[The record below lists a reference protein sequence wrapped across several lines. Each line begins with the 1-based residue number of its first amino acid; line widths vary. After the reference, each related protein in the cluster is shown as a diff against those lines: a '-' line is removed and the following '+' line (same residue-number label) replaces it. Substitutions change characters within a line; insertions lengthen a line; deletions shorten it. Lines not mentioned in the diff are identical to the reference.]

1 MTSQTDAADTARGH
15 DERIFSALEYLNRI
29 GVALS
34 QEKDINR
41 LLETILIAAKTITHA
56 DGGTLYRLVDGT
68 TLRDHILKRS
78 QVILQDDTGVP
89 LKLYKAAQ
97 WEHRLYGAYV
107 GPIPIFRTRY
117 QPEMSTAYRDTAHPL
132 GFGIGYR
139 YESHESN
146 LQLFVRR
153 TNKVVATG
161 GRPTSMN

>member
-1 MTSQTDAADTARGH
+1 LHKRPQYLRFIDAINPHTTL
-15 DERIFSALEYLNRI
+15 IKSASYL
-29 GVALS
+29 LHL
-34 QEKDINR
+34 KDF
-41 LLETILIAAKTITHA
+41 
-56 DGGTLYRLVDGT
+56 T

-117 QPEMSTAYRDTAHPL
+117 QPEMSSAYRDTAHPL

-153 TNKVVATG
+153 TNKVIATAG
-161 GRPTSMN
+161 MRTSIN